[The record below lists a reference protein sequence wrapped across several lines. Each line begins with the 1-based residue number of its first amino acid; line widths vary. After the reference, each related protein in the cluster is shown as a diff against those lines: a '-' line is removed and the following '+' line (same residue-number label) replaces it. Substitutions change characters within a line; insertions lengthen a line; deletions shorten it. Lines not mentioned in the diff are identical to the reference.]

1 MLLLCLACGRD
12 AALRQAS
19 SLSEITYKDSL
30 SVYPL
35 TIDHVT
41 RWVTVL
47 DRMSATPGLRAPN
60 FIMDSTLASQATTL
74 DAYPELLAGLDSVS
88 LGRIDFVLT
97 TGAMSSALW
106 ARRELASGAALSSLK
121 SIAPAHLAFLEQYR
135 DTLQALRVLDVPVR
149 ENRATAQ

>member
-1 MLLLCLACGRD
+1 MLPLCLACGQD
-12 AALRQAS
+12 AASRQAS
-19 SLSEITYKDSL
+19 NLSDITYQDSL

-47 DRMSATPGLRAPN
+47 ARVSATPGLRAPN

-74 DAYPELLAGLDSVS
+74 DDYPELLAGLDSVS
-88 LGRIDFVLT
+88 LDRVDFVLT

-106 ARRELASGAALSSLK
+106 ARRELASGTALSSLK
-121 SIAPAHLAFLEQYR
+121 SIATAHLAFLEQYR
-135 DTLQALRVLDVPVR
+135 DTLQALGVLDMPVR
-149 ENRATAQ
+149 EHRAVTQ